1 MWGEGGGTGRWG
13 RGAGWYSLAHFEP
26 FTRCNCL
33 KPMVIYLL
41 WKISIIWFLF
51 EENQTRER
59 EVIEK
64 ITRPFASK
72 CLHERAIA
80 NFYIDTIVGKP
91 LLKIGTM
98 LRKAMLIHFIYLV
111 CVPIFASF

>member
-1 MWGEGGGTGRWG
+1 
-13 RGAGWYSLAHFEP
+13 
-26 FTRCNCL
+26 
-33 KPMVIYLL
+33 MVIYLL

-59 EVIEK
+59 EFIGQK
-64 ITRPFASK
+64 IRPLASK
-72 CLHERAIA
+72 SLHERAIA
-80 NFYIDTIVGKP
+80 DFYIGTIVGNP

-111 CVPIFASF
+111 CVPIFALF